1 MKSITILVEKR
12 NNVGK
17 KFTRSLRKI
26 GKVPCVVYSNGETF
40 HFSTPLSIL
49 KHIVDTPE
57 TYTVIIEWKEG
68 GRIETI
74 LKDVQLHPISDIIL
88 HADFLKLQ
96 ENKPIVVEIPVKIIG
111 RSIGIAQGGQLYIT
125 LRKLKIRTILKNFP
139 DYIEIDITSIGIGG
153 KILVKDLLTDRYSI
167 QHPNETLILAIK
179 SSREVEKISKT
190 EKSNNE

>member
-1 MKSITILVEKR
+1 MKSITIQGEKR

-17 KFTRSLRKI
+17 KFTRSLRQI

-49 KHIVDTPE
+49 KHIVNTPE

-74 LKDVQLHPISDIIL
+74 LQDVQLHPISDMIL

-125 LRKLKIRTILKNFP
+125 MRKLKIDPSFIPHYYKCP
-139 DYIEIDITSIGIGG
+139 ITKSSSSFGYFY
-153 KILVKDLLTDRYSI
+153 YSI
-167 QHPNETLILAIK
+167 YFNK
-179 SSREVEKISKT
+179 SRNLFL
-190 EKSNNE
+190 NNCFFHLWLKF